1 MGRMVGVAGAWWRC
15 GSVCFG
21 EPRIRCVCRGTEV
34 CPGRAW
40 QIYFGW
46 WEEEN
51 GETGGLLLQ
60 MTRWMGF
67 DTRGGRGG
75 VAQVEQPCQQGRLCG
90 GRWLLTAGG
99 RFPVTSLLEFIC
111 LSVFDLPVESLPS

>member
-1 MGRMVGVAGAWWRC
+1 MK
-15 GSVCFG
+15 
-21 EPRIRCVCRGTEV
+21 
-34 CPGRAW
+34 
-40 QIYFGW
+40 
-46 WEEEN
+46 
-51 GETGGLLLQ
+51 
-60 MTRWMGF
+60 RWMGF